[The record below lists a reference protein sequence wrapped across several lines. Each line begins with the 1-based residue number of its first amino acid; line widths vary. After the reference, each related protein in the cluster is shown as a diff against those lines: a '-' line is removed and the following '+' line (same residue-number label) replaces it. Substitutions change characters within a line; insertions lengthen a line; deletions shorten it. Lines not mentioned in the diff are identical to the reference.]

1 MFMTQTQINPKPQAK
16 WWSWRENLR
25 LIAIAL
31 VLAVLLRTFIAEP
44 RYIPSDSML
53 PTLATGDRL
62 VVEKVS
68 YHLHPPHRGDIVVF
82 TPPPELHRAGSAF
95 IKRVIA
101 LPGQVVAIEN
111 GRVYLDGQP
120 LREDYLA
127 EAIDYTIPPVQVPPG
142 QVFVLGDNRNHSNDS
157 HVWGFLPQENII
169 GRAVWRFFPLDHFG
183 PIVRSQTVHPG
194 P

>member
-1 MFMTQTQINPKPQAK
+1 MTQTQTNPKPQTK
-16 WWSWRENLR
+16 WWSWRENFR
-25 LIAIAL
+25 LIVIAL

-82 TPPPELHRAGSAF
+82 NPPPELHRDGSAF

-111 GRVYLDGQP
+111 GQVYIDGQP
-120 LREDYLA
+120 LQEDYLA

-183 PIVRSQTVHPG
+183 PIV
-194 P
+194 